1 MPSRPLT
8 RTFSTPRPSS
18 GLASDGHSTPRAVHR
33 HADPD
38 ALALA
43 REVADRRAEASARPA
58 QRGTTR
64 DPDRRKPRDMWKP
77 CDGQG
82 ALFEPA
88 VPMQLALFGGAVPA
102 NEEEL

>member
-1 MPSRPLT
+1 MPSRPPT

-43 REVADRRAEASARPA
+43 REVANRRASVSALPV
-58 QRGTTR
+58 QHGTTR
-64 DPDRRKPRDMWKP
+64 DSDRRKPRDLWRP
-77 CDGQG
+77 VAGQG
-82 ALFEPA
+82 ELFDPA
-88 VPMQLALFGGAVPA
+88 TPMQLALFGETAPA
-102 NEEEL
+102 NEGEL